1 MIVFSQTA
9 TDSIKC
15 VDVKFLR
22 LVAKD
27 LVRGDSCSAQLE
39 VSKKEVSVL
48 KEQVL
53 KQELI
58 ISTYKS
64 NELVYMEQIAQEI
77 EKNITLNDMLLE
89 NKQELDK
96 QRKRN
101 LKTGIGSAVF
111 VAILSIFL

>member
-1 MIVFSQTA
+1 M
-9 TDSIKC
+9 
-15 VDVKFLR
+15 
-22 LVAKD
+22 
-27 LVRGDSCSAQLE
+27 
-39 VSKKEVSVL
+39 

-77 EKNITLNDMLLE
+77 EKNITLNNMLLE
-89 NKQELDK
+89 HKDELDK

-111 VAILSIFL
+111 VAILAIFL

>member
-1 MIVFSQTA
+1 M
-9 TDSIKC
+9 
-15 VDVKFLR
+15 
-22 LVAKD
+22 
-27 LVRGDSCSAQLE
+27 
-39 VSKKEVSVL
+39 

-89 NKQELDK
+89 HKEELDK

-111 VAILSIFL
+111 VAILAIFL

>member
-1 MIVFSQTA
+1 
-9 TDSIKC
+9 
-15 VDVKFLR
+15 
-22 LVAKD
+22 

-39 VSKKEVSVL
+39 LSKKEVSVL

-89 NKQELDK
+89 HKEELDK

-111 VAILSIFL
+111 VAILAIFL

>member
-1 MIVFSQTA
+1 M
-9 TDSIKC
+9 
-15 VDVKFLR
+15 
-22 LVAKD
+22 
-27 LVRGDSCSAQLE
+27 
-39 VSKKEVSVL
+39 

-111 VAILSIFL
+111 VAILAIFL

>member
-1 MIVFSQTA
+1 M
-9 TDSIKC
+9 
-15 VDVKFLR
+15 
-22 LVAKD
+22 
-27 LVRGDSCSAQLE
+27 
-39 VSKKEVSVL
+39 

-77 EKNITLNDMLLE
+77 EKNITLNDILLE
-89 NKQELDK
+89 HKEELDK

-111 VAILSIFL
+111 VAILAIFL